1 MTELRVFSIGA
12 AEGIPAYVYIGL
24 IATFCIGAIL
34 LLWLKGWRR
43 GFRYCA
49 LLLLA
54 EWIFL
59 VFGTC
64 VIFRESGEEC
74 RINLIPLISYFDYGE
89 NSYFMEKAAL
99 NILNVVLFIPVG
111 ILLKPAFCNNDNH
124 NVNLNW
130 KGTMVVGLLLSMAI
144 EVLQFVF
151 KKGLCEIDDVI
162 HNVVGCMIGYG
173 MYKLLKK
180 TSKGKQRTNT
190 ERIDF

>member
-12 AEGIPAYVYIGL
+12 VEGIPALVYITL
-24 IATFCIGAIL
+24 IAVFCIGTIL

-43 GFRYCA
+43 GLRCCA
-49 LLLLA
+49 VILLA

-59 VFGTC
+59 VLGTC
-64 VIFRESGEEC
+64 VIFRETGVEC
-74 RINLIPLISYFDYGE
+74 RISLIPLISYFDYGE

-99 NILNVVLFIPVG
+99 NILNVALFIPIG

-130 KGTMVVGLLLSMAI
+130 KGIMVVGLLLSTAI

-180 TSKGKQRTNT
+180 TSKGTQRTNT